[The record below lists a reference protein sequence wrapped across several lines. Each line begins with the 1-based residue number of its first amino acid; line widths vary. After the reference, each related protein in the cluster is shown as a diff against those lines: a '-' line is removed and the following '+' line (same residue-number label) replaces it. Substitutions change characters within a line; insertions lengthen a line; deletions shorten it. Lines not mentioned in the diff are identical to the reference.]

1 MVSETPQL
9 AFRRASSNDFQF
21 CWTLYRDLMK
31 PLTTEL
37 LEWNES
43 GQRRVIEQS
52 LTDSGTFII
61 LVRGTDIGWLQT
73 RETPDEIYLG
83 QLYVTPSMQ
92 SRGIGS
98 AIIRQ
103 LCDRA
108 HREGKALTLD
118 VMKNNR
124 ARLFYE
130 RLGFRTIGT
139 SQYKQKMRWELCV
152 SPCADGA
159 GEANTSPAIDH
170 EEDVKRVLCA
180 ATAWAQ

>member
-1 MVSETPQL
+1 MTSDGLYFELRP
-9 AFRRASSNDFQF
+9 ARSDDFQF
-21 CWTLYRDLMK
+21 CWSLYRDLMK

-61 LVRGTDIGWLQT
+61 VVRGSDIGWLQT
-73 RETPDEIYLG
+73 RETSQEIYLG
-83 QLYVTPSMQ
+83 QLYVDPSMQ
-92 SRGIGS
+92 RRGIGS

-108 HREGKALTLD
+108 HSEGKALTLD

-124 ARLFYE
+124 ARFFYE
-130 RLGFRTIGT
+130 RFGFRTIG
-139 SQYKQKMRWELCV
+139 V
-152 SPCADGA
+152 S
-159 GEANTSPAIDH
+159 
-170 EEDVKRVLCA
+170 
-180 ATAWAQ
+180 

>member
-1 MVSETPQL
+1 MASEAPQL

-21 CWTLYRDLMK
+21 CWPLYRDLMM

-61 LVRGTDIGWLQT
+61 VVRGSDIGWLQT
-73 RETPDEIYLG
+73 RETPQEIYLG
-83 QLYVTPSMQ
+83 QLYVVPSMQ

-98 AIIRQ
+98 AIVRQ

-108 HREGKALTLD
+108 HGEGKAFTLD

-130 RLGFRTIGT
+130 RLGFRIIGT
-139 SQYKQKMRWELCV
+139 SKYKQKMRGSCATRRAPMVRVRRIPAQRSTMKKMSREFCV
-152 SPCADGA
+152 P
-159 GEANTSPAIDH
+159 
-170 EEDVKRVLCA
+170 
-180 ATAWAQ
+180 